1 MIELFDKV
9 KNFILIVSCVEG
21 IKKNTKKNIMT
32 IMAKNMKM
40 NRK

>member
-9 KNFILIVSCVEG
+9 KNFILGEPEEEYE
-21 IKKNTKKNIMT
+21 KNIMT